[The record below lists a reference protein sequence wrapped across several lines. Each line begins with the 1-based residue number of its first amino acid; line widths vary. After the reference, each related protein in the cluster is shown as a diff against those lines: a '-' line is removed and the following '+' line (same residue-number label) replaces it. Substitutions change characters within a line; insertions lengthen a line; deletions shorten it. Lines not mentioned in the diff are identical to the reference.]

1 MFHHCKALLLQKSKL
16 GFLGIMKIHTIRLY
30 QRKSKKAD
38 IPSGRDLIVELPHR
52 AAAQISG
59 ILVFCLCICDL
70 PVDLLKITVGD
81 HRFSPQD
88 QFSGIGNI
96 QRKIL
101 KSTGVICNDL
111 TDLSVA
117 TGNRFCKFSFTIR
130 QYNGQ
135 PVQFPAENCR
145 IALQPVPQF
154 FPAFRLAQRQHRT
167 LMALLGKLIHRFV
180 AYVYRRTV
188 GQGNA
193 CLFFQFHQFIIE
205 LVVFVVAHDLLI
217 LGVIAFGSCIQLF
230 YQIFDPVYFGRLHL
244 VFLPLYI

>member
-1 MFHHCKALLLQKSKL
+1 
-16 GFLGIMKIHTIRLY
+16 MKIYTIRLY

-38 IPSGRDLIVELPHR
+38 IPSGRDLIVKLPHR

-111 TDLSVA
+111 TDHSVSS
-117 TGNRFCKFSFTIR
+117 GDCLRKFSVLIV
-130 QYNGQ
+130 QNNSKSI
-135 PVQFPAENCR
+135 QFP
-145 IALQPVPQF
+145 
-154 FPAFRLAQRQHRT
+154 
-167 LMALLGKLIHRFV
+167 G
-180 AYVYRRTV
+180 
-188 GQGNA
+188 
-193 CLFFQFHQFIIE
+193 
-205 LVVFVVAHDLLI
+205 D
-217 LGVIAFGSCIQLF
+217 
-230 YQIFDPVYFGRLHL
+230 
-244 VFLPLYI
+244 